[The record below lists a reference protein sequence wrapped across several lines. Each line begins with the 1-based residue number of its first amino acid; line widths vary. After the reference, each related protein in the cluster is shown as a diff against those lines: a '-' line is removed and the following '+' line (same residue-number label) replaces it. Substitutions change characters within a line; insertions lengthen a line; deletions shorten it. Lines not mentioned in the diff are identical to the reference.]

1 MEVVDTPWV
10 PCYHFVVMY
19 AVIET
24 GGKQHRVKPG
34 QVLEVDRLPQARG
47 SEITFGRVLM
57 LVDGD
62 QVTTGT
68 PVVPGVRVAA
78 TVMAHPRGR
87 KVLVGKFRPKKR
99 YRRRVGHRQPLSRVR
114 VDRIDMEGASHGA

>member
-1 MEVVDTPWV
+1 
-10 PCYHFVVMY
+10 MY

-62 QVTTGT
+62 QVTAGT

-87 KVLVGKFRPKKR
+87 KVLVGKFRSKKR

-114 VDRIDMEGASHGA
+114 VDRIEMEGASHGA